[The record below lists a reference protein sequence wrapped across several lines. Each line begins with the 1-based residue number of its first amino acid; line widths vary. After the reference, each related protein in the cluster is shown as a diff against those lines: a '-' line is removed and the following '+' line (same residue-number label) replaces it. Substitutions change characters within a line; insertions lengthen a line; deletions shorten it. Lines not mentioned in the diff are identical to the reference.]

1 MRRRE
6 FITLL
11 GSGVAGWPLAA
22 RAQQSGKLPTIG
34 FSGRGCFGLQSMDGC
49 FRRTPT
55 RTGWIENHNVAIEYR
70 WSEGRTE
77 RYAEITAE
85 FVQST

>member
-1 MRRRE
+1 
-6 FITLL
+6 
-11 GSGVAGWPLAA
+11 
-22 RAQQSGKLPTIG
+22 
-34 FSGRGCFGLQSMDGC
+34 MDGC

>member
-1 MRRRE
+1 MPSPRE
-6 FITLL
+6 PGPGADQPTESAKD
-11 GSGVAGWPLAA
+11 SGHY
-22 RAQQSGKLPTIG
+22 RGKATDYWI
-34 FSGRGCFGLQSMDGC
+34 SGRGCFGLQSKDGC